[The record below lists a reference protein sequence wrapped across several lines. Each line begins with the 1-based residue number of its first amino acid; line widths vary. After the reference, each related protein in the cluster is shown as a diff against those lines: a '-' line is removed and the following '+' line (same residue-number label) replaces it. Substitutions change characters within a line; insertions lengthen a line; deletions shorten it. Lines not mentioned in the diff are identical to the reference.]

1 MRPLDRLT
9 TPGSL
14 EGWQVASC
22 SMAAMLAIFAADML
36 TGAEIRL
43 HTLYVFPLS
52 TIALHCDRR
61 EWVLGAIA
69 GAVALQT
76 ATFFHEHLAFAAFA
90 TDIAVA
96 AAAAVLTVFLAR
108 NARASYFLAAREART
123 DGLTNLPNRRAL
135 EEAITA
141 ELERCNR
148 YGGGFCLALVDID
161 RFKLLND
168 SRGHAAG
175 DAALRA
181 LADALRSRA
190 RRTDVVG
197 RLGGDEFAVL
207 MPGAMSTEEA
217 MSTCESIRAA
227 AVARMGTPRFAL
239 SVSIGCKRFTT
250 AQIATDE
257 VLQIADALLYDAKRL
272 GRNRVVAA

>member
-1 MRPLDRLT
+1 
-9 TPGSL
+9 
-14 EGWQVASC
+14 
-22 SMAAMLAIFAADML
+22 
-36 TGAEIRL
+36 
-43 HTLYVFPLS
+43 
-52 TIALHCDRR
+52 
-61 EWVLGAIA
+61 
-69 GAVALQT
+69 
-76 ATFFHEHLAFAAFA
+76 
-90 TDIAVA
+90 
-96 AAAAVLTVFLAR
+96 
-108 NARASYFLAAREART
+108 
-123 DGLTNLPNRRAL
+123 
-135 EEAITA
+135 
-141 ELERCNR
+141 
-148 YGGGFCLALVDID
+148 VDID